1 MVAGGVSL
9 VVAPAASAE
18 TIGASEVEITSSDAQ
33 FGRWSMGSAQG
44 LVRKPPYLRIMC
56 NPDLKKMFVG
66 FTTLLLAMGVMGVGP
81 AMAAP
86 GDTPV
91 TLEVSGGSLS
101 ITVTVDQSSV
111 SLGAATPGASTASVN
126 LGDVIVTDTRA
137 GVVGWTATVTAS
149 DATGVVSGVT
159 YSIPKANITY
169 TAPTGS
175 KAGTSSVATAAAET
189 MAAGIDV
196 KIATGVTGNNTA
208 TWNPSVVVAI
218 PTDAL
223 SAAYTA
229 IFTHSVI

>member
-86 GDTPV
+86 GDTLV
-91 TLEVSGGSLS
+91 TLEVTAGSL
-101 ITVTVDQSSV
+101 TVTVDQSSV

-126 LGDVIVTDTRA
+126 LGDVVVTDTRA

-169 TAPTGS
+169 TAPGGTTT
-175 KAGTSSVATAAAET
+175 GTSSVATAAAET

-208 TWNPSVVVAI
+208 TWNPSIVVAI
-218 PTDAL
+218 PAQAL
-223 SAAYTA
+223 SVAYTA
-229 IFTHSVI
+229 TFTHSVI